1 MRGLPA
7 IVAFAALVVLA
18 VAVLLPIGLTA
29 LNGFKELGELQTH
42 PFGASARLDVEQL
55 LGASWRACATGRCSA
70 IRC

>member
-1 MRGLPA
+1 MTDAAPAHQPSGRRMRGLPA

-42 PFGASARLDVEQL
+42 PFRLPHVRMWQNY
-55 LGASWRACATGRCSA
+55 W
-70 IRC
+70 